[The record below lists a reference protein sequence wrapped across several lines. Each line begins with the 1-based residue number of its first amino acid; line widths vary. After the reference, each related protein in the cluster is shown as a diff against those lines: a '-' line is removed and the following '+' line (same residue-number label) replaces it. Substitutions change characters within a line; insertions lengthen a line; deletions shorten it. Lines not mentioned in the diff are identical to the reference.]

1 MKLGSSQKTEKKRSR
16 KSKKNTESQSTARTA
31 QGLNIDAVEEKYNAK
46 YVGQYDLPSSRG
58 PYLIF
63 YVENPDTSKGHDN
76 YFALRRG
83 MGLTSKG
90 AFGWTDSVTI
100 FNGKGIRDSE
110 WAAILLED
118 DTFLVSR
125 WHHDYV
131 TGPRGEMLDGGS
143 DYTRY
148 NLEFPPTHKMKIIDG
163 KEVFTPVPPR
173 EPKVKN
179 DEDFENLDLTPEQ
192 TKLEDWYG
200 YGLNGVSG
208 IMYDVGEF
216 HLACDQPVRYKPAL
230 PTADEAALRLRLI
243 TEEFEETKRAI
254 ETGDIVEVAD
264 GLADLIYVIAG
275 TALVYGLPL
284 DEVWSEVH
292 DSNMA
297 KVDPETGKVLKRA
310 DGKILKRPG
319 WTPPDIKTVL
329 GLFSDDTASDAA

>member
-1 MKLGSSQKTEKKRSR
+1 MV
-16 KSKKNTESQSTARTA
+16 RTA

-83 MGLTSKG
+83 MGLTLKG
-90 AFGWTDSVTI
+90 EFGWTDSITI
-100 FNGKGIRDSE
+100 FNGKGIRELE
-110 WAAILLED
+110 WSAILLED

-163 KEVFTPVPPR
+163 REVFTPVPPK
-173 EPKVKN
+173 EPKVEN
-179 DEDFENLDLTPEQ
+179 EENVENLDLIQ
-192 TKLEDWYG
+192 KKAKLEEWYDYD

-230 PTADEAALRLRLI
+230 PTDAEAELRLRLI

-254 ETGDIVEVAD
+254 EAGDIVEVAD

-275 TALVYGLPL
+275 TALVYGIPL
-284 DEVWSEVH
+284 DEIWREVH

-297 KVDPETGKVLKRA
+297 KIDSETGKVLKRA
-310 DGKILKRPG
+310 DGKILKPNG
-319 WTPPDIKTVL
+319 WKAPDIKSVL
-329 GLFSDDTASDAA
+329 ELYSNDTTSNAA